1 MTGSVKQLRPIRMQT
16 MVTVPFYADLQ
27 RMAKQKGVSVSR
39 FSRDLLERALIE
51 EQRKQAEENIA
62 A

>member
-1 MTGSVKQLRPIRMQT
+1 MQT